1 MGIVGLFFIFT
12 IVKMKGPNKQ
22 FNRKWAVHGSLHM
35 VVVVVMLMMWWWGRF
50 NAALYYL
57 DVGGGEEEED

>member
-1 MGIVGLFFIFT
+1 MGCAWVVAYGGGSGDVDDVVG
-12 IVKMKGPNKQ
+12 
-22 FNRKWAVHGSLHM
+22 
-35 VVVVVMLMMWWWGRF
+35 GRF